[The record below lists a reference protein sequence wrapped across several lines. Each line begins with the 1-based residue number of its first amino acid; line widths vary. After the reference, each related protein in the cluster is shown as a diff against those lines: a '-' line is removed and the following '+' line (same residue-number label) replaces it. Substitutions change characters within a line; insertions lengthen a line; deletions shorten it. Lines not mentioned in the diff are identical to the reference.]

1 MYSQYCVRV
10 TIRNDEERILLVESV
25 FLVPKIIVL
34 QGRVTTKTNKKSSG
48 EEKHATSGDSIL
60 FLWKNGSRKINKI
73 KTIG

>member
-25 FLVPKIIVL
+25 FLVPKLIVL

-48 EEKHATSGDSIL
+48 EEKHETSGDSIL